1 MTIHITPEPEF
12 SYVSFESNIP
22 LASYLDVIQRVL
34 DTFLPGKFILTIFAN
49 RVRFFITTYYLILV
63 LNCDLKI
70 LSILH
75 LNFVIF
81 YVDIYG
87 GRFTQGITKE
97 CYLRKLGEKG
107 HTVQPISKLR
117 ADIRALC
124 KVSNTIFLRD
134 LAAWVKP

>member
-34 DTFLPGKFILTIFAN
+34 NTFLPGKFILTIFAN
-49 RVRFFITTYYLILV
+49 RVRFFISAYYMTLV

-75 LNFVIF
+75 LNFF
-81 YVDIYG
+81 
-87 GRFTQGITKE
+87 
-97 CYLRKLGEKG
+97 
-107 HTVQPISKLR
+107 
-117 ADIRALC
+117 
-124 KVSNTIFLRD
+124 IFLCRHPWRQIHTRNCKRM
-134 LAAWVKP
+134 LPSEIG